1 MLNEKDLSPG
11 CPAVS
16 SFPQFH
22 VNLSPPTSDLPAMK
36 AVDTFTR
43 IFGMSAAMTNILI
56 EKELGIF
63 LLETVDFGPD
73 MLGRFLGVDND
84 ENAIKKV

>member
-1 MLNEKDLSPG
+1 
-11 CPAVS
+11 
-16 SFPQFH
+16 
-22 VNLSPPTSDLPAMK
+22 MK

-73 MLGRFLGVDND
+73 MLYRFLGVYND
-84 ENAIKKV
+84 ENAI